1 MVPNNSIKKL
11 ATEFKEQYHATRGA
25 DGGKRRSAA
34 NPKGAAAAGDY

>member
-25 DGGKRRSAA
+25 DGGSKRRSAA
-34 NPKGAAAAGDY
+34 NTKGAAAGDY